1 MARWQTDT
9 PLMRRAL
16 MLIMLWLIAWAVLGY
31 RSHTA
36 IPSHDQRP
44 GYREAMARCA
54 GTRFEAS
61 PAGDLYATTPDRL
74 EMAGCT
80 GLARARFEQAE
91 LDEQR
96 RVTFQTLFWAL
107 VPSLL
112 LLLLAAFGEEIR
124 RLLQPRRPES

>member
-1 MARWQTDT
+1 MARWRTDT

-16 MLIMLWLIAWAVLGY
+16 TLIMLWLIGWAVLGY
-31 RSHTA
+31 RAHTA
-36 IPSHDQRP
+36 ILTYDQRP

-54 GTRFEAS
+54 GTRFETS
-61 PAGDLYATTPDRL
+61 SAGDLYARTPGRR

-80 GLARARFEQAE
+80 DAARADFLQAE

-96 RVTFQTLFWAL
+96 RVTFQTLAWAL

-124 RLLQPRRPES
+124 RLLQPRRPGT

>member
-1 MARWQTDT
+1 MARWRTDT

-16 MLIMLWLIAWAVLGY
+16 MLVMLWLIAWVVLGY
-31 RSHTA
+31 RAHTS
-36 IPSHDQRP
+36 ILTYDQRP
-44 GYREAMARCA
+44 GYREAMQRCA

-61 PAGDLYATTPDRL
+61 PAGDLFATTPGRL

-80 GLARARFEQAE
+80 QLARARFEQAE
-91 LDEQR
+91 LNEQR

-107 VPSLL
+107 VPSFL

-124 RLLQPRRPES
+124 RLLQPRRPGG